1 MNCDV
6 AREACSAR
14 LDGEPVEVDEQALQ
28 AHLEECAACCA
39 WLHAAHEV
47 TRRARL
53 SPARAVADRTDE
65 LVAAVASERSD
76 REAVPS
82 ALWARLALAVLAVA
96 QLVAVVLV
104 QILGHPEGH
113 QHSAREVGAF
123 SLALAVGFLIAA
135 VQPTRARG
143 MSPLVGVAALA
154 LLATAVPD
162 LAAGHTPLVEE
173 LPHALA
179 GAGWLLLH
187 HLSGRQFRQ
196 TPFGPAGAGHAT
208 GPRRRHLVRGQR
220 AGWRTSS
227 PPATILLLPSQG
239 LVGLGSPGCS
249 CAQTT
254 GTPRCAD
261 PIHVASA

>member
-6 AREACSAR
+6 AREAWSAR
-14 LDGEPVEVDEQALQ
+14 LDGEPLEVDEQALQ
-28 AHLEECAACCA
+28 AHLQECAACCA
-39 WLHAAHEV
+39 WLEAAHEV

-53 SPARAVADRTDE
+53 SPARAVPDRTDE
-65 LVAAVASERSD
+65 LVAAVASDHSHRQPV
-76 REAVPS
+76 RH
-82 ALWARLALAVLAVA
+82 ALWTRLALAVLAVA
-96 QLVAVVLV
+96 QLVAVILV
-104 QILGHPEGH
+104 QVLGHPDGH

-162 LAAGHTPLVEE
+162 LAAGHTHLIEE
-173 LPHALA
+173 VPHALA

-196 TPFGPAGAGHAT
+196 TPLGPAGAGHRT
-208 GPRRRHLVRGQR
+208 GPPRHLVRGPR
-220 AGWRTSS
+220 AGWRSSS
-227 PPATILLLPSQG
+227 PPAPILLVPNQG
-239 LVGLGSPGCS
+239 LLRLGSPGCS
-249 CAQTT
+249 AGQRAS
-254 GTPRCAD
+254 TPCCID
-261 PIHVASA
+261 PIPAESA